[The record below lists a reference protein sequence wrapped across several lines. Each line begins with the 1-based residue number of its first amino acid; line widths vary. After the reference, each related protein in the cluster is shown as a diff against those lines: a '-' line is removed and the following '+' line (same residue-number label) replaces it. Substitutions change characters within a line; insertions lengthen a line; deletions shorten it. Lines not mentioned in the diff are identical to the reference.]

1 MHNVIV
7 AVGGSGTKVA
17 DMLVRLL
24 ALGFPTG
31 SDKGSLGSA
40 GDSLEIWCVDP
51 DRSSASIAALKK
63 TVSDYVDLQALLADP
78 KTTAEQG
85 RSEWAMTIDPAV
97 RHLDPMQLAGDPGA
111 RATNQ
116 VKTLGGILDSGDR
129 GKKTTSALLSAFYQ
143 EKDLAV
149 CVDR

>member
-1 MHNVIV
+1 MHNVII

-31 SDKGSLGSA
+31 NDNGSLVSA

-63 TVSDYVDLQALLADP
+63 TVSDYVDLQALLSDP
-78 KTTAEQG
+78 KSNAEQG
-85 RSEWAMTIDPAV
+85 RSEWAISIDPVV
-97 RHLDPMQLAGDPGA
+97 RHLDPLQ
-111 RATNQ
+111 
-116 VKTLGGILDSGDR
+116 
-129 GKKTTSALLSAFYQ
+129 LSA
-143 EKDLAV
+143 
-149 CVDR
+149 